1 MATNTERKFTSLR
14 KRLDQMGYRQPLA
27 IESLPLVEKLFGD
40 LLHTTESLKNTK
52 LQLSQHKEEKG
63 VWEQQAEPYR
73 TDNARLV
80 RENTS
85 LHQQVIKLKEG
96 AESRLK
102 DIKASLRRLE
112 HENTD
117 LKFLNTQY
125 VQKLR
130 SMEKE
135 SSLKSDKISELQE
148 KNSQAV
154 IRTPGGRK
162 KQIAFRRQRMEIDSL
177 LPPSTSPST
186 LVPPPSPP
194 RPDPYMVDLLQ
205 VADGKIAELQG
216 ETKELEKE
224 KKKLEEAVQSLKKQV
239 DRREEEIE
247 RLNEMLK
254 GGRPPEALAAE
265 GTKHTNERVMAH
277 LNIQVDFLQQANR
290 ELETKLGQAEVKNS
304 ELAKEAE
311 ELAQKNSRMCAELA
325 EIGELVK
332 QLSKEKVVGER
343 SLQERAVHAEDEKN
357 KTSSE
362 KEVLEEKLKQM
373 EQAHTEVLADNRRM
387 AEMLATT
394 DGDSKEMAG
403 LLERLSEDRKKLQ
416 RECSELRRR
425 RVATEGQGRGSGGGE
440 ELSESSY
447 DIRALKKERDEL
459 KQAVAAFETELEQIQ
474 ANAQRLAEDRDN
486 FKVLYEQVYDDVL
499 HLRQQPRGVTSTTS
513 ITALLRKVECER
525 DDAKMELQQMR
536 AETGSLK
543 ERLAS
548 LKDGRQREMG
558 ELEDRIAE
566 LQLQLDETLKERD
579 EFSSRVDSTK
589 ETICRLEEELRSS
602 TAALTAS
609 TTELGKHRSRAAQ
622 LQALVDAGERSRQE
636 QEQGLRRQAATSQ
649 ESQAS
654 VVAANARIAQLQV
667 ELATKQAKME
677 ELQSALSSLDQEHDS
692 LRSEMDAKDET
703 VAQLREQ
710 LEKGAGVRRGLE
722 GEVEHLRGEVARTLQ
737 GSKGIE
743 KEAGGLR
750 GQLEGLRREMEQ
762 ARVTEAGLAQENRRL
777 REDLNTM
784 TQENQAIH
792 GQLQMTAEEK
802 EAVKSK
808 LQECIQTVL
817 KYEELLAIR
826 EQEKA
831 DLLESCRALSDEA
844 QCLTSTAQQSMG
856 EVSGTRLELLA
867 VSQEKQ
873 HLAELVQQQASE
885 IQQHLTSLNSYE
897 LHFSKLTL
905 TLSKM
910 EGTVRQEQ
918 EEKNALLADVA
929 ATRELCL
936 QLDKTKESLSR
947 QLASQGISYEQVQG
961 QLDDLRLERDLI
973 KQQLAAERTTVE
985 NLQTLLSNERKKEF
999 TSHLSGQEKDTE
1011 MQRLRQQLTKI
1022 EGERLSLS
1030 EQLHKIRVQF
1040 ASREEELER
1049 TKSALTAER
1058 FQREHIKQ
1066 DMLRLQATVGS
1077 QVGRGSS
1084 GVDNHT
1090 KAGGLLQEHPNSLDQ
1105 GGEIIDRERVA
1116 LATESAKL
1124 VAELSSSQLSVSS
1137 SNSPRHP

>member
-1 MATNTERKFTSLR
+1 
-14 KRLDQMGYRQPLA
+14 MGYRQPLA

-40 LLHTTESLKNTK
+40 LLHTTESLKNAK

-102 DIKASLRRLE
+102 DLKASLRRLE

-117 LKFLNTQY
+117 LKFLNTQ
-125 VQKLR
+125 
-130 SMEKE
+130 
-135 SSLKSDKISELQE
+135 
-148 KNSQAV
+148 
-154 IRTPGGRK
+154 
-162 KQIAFRRQRMEIDSL
+162 
-177 LPPSTSPST
+177 
-186 LVPPPSPP
+186 
-194 RPDPYMVDLLQ
+194 PDPYMVDLLQ

-216 ETKELEKE
+216 ETKELQNE

-265 GTKHTNERVMAH
+265 GAKHTNERVMAH
-277 LNIQVDFLQQANR
+277 LNIQVDFLQQANK
-290 ELETKLGQAEVKNS
+290 ELEAKLSQAEVKNS
-304 ELAKEAE
+304 ELSKEAE
-311 ELAQKNSRMCAELA
+311 DLGQKNSRMCAELA

-332 QLSKEKVVGER
+332 QLSKEKVAGER
-343 SLQERAVHAEDEKN
+343 SLQERAVHAEDEKC

-362 KEVLEEKLKQM
+362 KEALEEKLKQM
-373 EQAHTEVLADNRRM
+373 EQAHNEVLADNRRM
-387 AEMLATT
+387 TEMLATAE
-394 DGDSKEMAG
+394 GDSKEMAG

-425 RVATEGQGRGSGGGE
+425 RAATDGLERGSGGGE

-447 DIRALKKERDEL
+447 DIRTLKKERDEL
-459 KQAVAAFETELEQIQ
+459 KHAVAAFETELEQIQ

-486 FKVLYEQVYDDVL
+486 FKVLYEQVYDEVL
-499 HLRQQPRGVTSTTS
+499 HLRQQPKGVSNTT
-513 ITALLRKVECER
+513 TPAALLRKVECER
-525 DDAKMELQQMR
+525 DDVKMELQQLKV
-536 AETGSLK
+536 ETQSLK

-558 ELEDRIAE
+558 EMEDRIAE
-566 LQLQLDETLKERD
+566 LQLQLDETLRERD
-579 EFSSRVDSTK
+579 ELSSRVDSTK
-589 ETICRLEEELRSS
+589 ETVCRLEEELRSS
-602 TAALTAS
+602 TVALTAS
-609 TTELGKHRSRAAQ
+609 TAELGKHRSRVAQ
-622 LQALVDAGERSRQE
+622 LQGLVDAGERARQE

-654 VVAANARIAQLQV
+654 AVAANARIAQIQV

-677 ELQSALSSLDQEHDS
+677 ELQSVLTSLDQEHDT

-703 VAQLREQ
+703 IAQLRGQ
-710 LEKGAGVRRGLE
+710 LEEAAEVRGGLE
-722 GEVEHLRGEVARTLQ
+722 GEVDHLRGEVSRALQ
-737 GSKGIE
+737 GSKSVE

-750 GQLEGLRREMEQ
+750 GQLEGLRRDLEQ

-792 GQLQMTAEEK
+792 GQLQMVTEEK

-831 DLLESCRALSDEA
+831 DLLESYRALSDETER
-844 QCLTSTAQQSMG
+844 LTSTAQQSMG
-856 EVSGTRLELLA
+856 EVSGTRLELSA
-867 VSQEKQ
+867 MAQEKQ

-905 TLSKM
+905 ALSKM

-918 EEKNALLADVA
+918 EEKKALLADVA

-947 QLASQGISYEQVQG
+947 QLASQAISYEQVQG
-961 QLDDLRLERDLI
+961 QLEDLRLERDLL
-973 KQQLAAERTTVE
+973 KQQLTAEHTTVE
-985 NLQTLLSNERKKEF
+985 NLQMLLSNERKKEF

-1030 EQLHKIRVQF
+1030 EQLHKLRVQF

-1058 FQREHIKQ
+1058 FQKEHIKQ
-1066 DMLRLQATVGS
+1066 DMHRLQSTVGS
-1077 QVGRGSS
+1077 QVGRRSSTVDSHTTAGS
-1084 GVDNHT
+1084 
-1090 KAGGLLQEHPNSLDQ
+1090 LQE

-1137 SNSPRHP
+1137 HSMSSNSTRHP